1 MDAKKLSALFDNT
14 NFAKWFEGSKVV
26 GKDGAPKR
34 MTHWTDSDFEVFD
47 TSDKIMDM
55 SIPHNRGDNIGSFF
69 SSGANS
75 GKYFGKNKK
84 DVFLSLKN
92 PKTFETQDD
101 FRAFLR
107 DNFKETPETLNAPAS
122 YANDSRAV
130 LESQGF
136 DGVVIKRPMFNGKNS
151 KEEWA
156 IAFEPTQIK
165 SVNNRGTFDPNDPNI
180 FKAAIPFAAGAGL
193 MAALAPDDAA
203 AIQRIREN
211 DAPLQDA
218 WNPLEAFAGGLG
230 GGVKAAAAGVLPDGA
245 MDWAINRLGGLM
257 SGGK

>member
-1 MDAKKLSALFDNT
+1 MDARKLSALFDNP

-69 SSGANS
+69 SSGTNS

-92 PKTFETQDD
+92 PKTFDTQDD

-130 LESQGF
+130 LEGQGF

-151 KEEWA
+151 KEDWA

-165 SVNNRGTFDPNDPNI
+165 SVDNIGTFDPNDPNI
-180 FKAAIPFAAGAGL
+180 YRAALPLAAAGGL
-193 MAALAPDDAA
+193 MSALAPNDAEA
-203 AIQRIREN
+203 RIRAM
-211 DAPLQDA
+211 DAPVEDA
-218 WNPLEAFAGGLG
+218 WNPVEAFAGGLG
-230 GGVKAAAAGVLPDGA
+230 GGIKSAAMGVLPDGA
-245 MDWAINRLGGLM
+245 MDWALNKFGGLM